1 MALNYQMLG
10 KRIQQIRTA
19 RKLSQFQL
27 AELIGTSPT
36 FVSHI
41 ERGTK
46 GPGLE
51 TLLLIADVLHTSMD
65 MLLTESR
72 INNPETRTD
81 EFSEILKDCTLYERF
96 VVLQMMKELK
106 TVLREG
112 EKLRSTTE
120 KS

>member
-1 MALNYQMLG
+1 MALNYLMLG
-10 KRIQQIRTA
+10 RRIQHTRTA

-51 TLLLIADVLHTSMD
+51 TLVLIADALHTSMD
-65 MLLTESR
+65 LLLSESR
-72 INNPETRTD
+72 TNASMTQAS
-81 EFSEILKDCTLYERF
+81 EFSELLKDCNPYERF
-96 VVLQMMKELK
+96 VILQTMNSLK
-106 TVLREG
+106 ITLREG
-112 EKLRSTTE
+112 REIHNTTE
-120 KS
+120 KA

>member
-10 KRIQQIRTA
+10 RRIQQTRTA
-19 RKLSQFQL
+19 RRLSQFQL

-51 TLLLIADVLHTSMD
+51 TLILIADALHTSMD
-65 MLLTESR
+65 LLLTECR
-72 INNPETRTD
+72 MNHPDIQTD
-81 EFSEILKDCTLYERF
+81 EFSEILKDCTPYERF
-96 VVLQMMKELK
+96 VLFQTLKNLK
-106 TVLREG
+106 TTLQEG
-112 EKLRSTTE
+112 KKIRSMTE
-120 KS
+120 KA